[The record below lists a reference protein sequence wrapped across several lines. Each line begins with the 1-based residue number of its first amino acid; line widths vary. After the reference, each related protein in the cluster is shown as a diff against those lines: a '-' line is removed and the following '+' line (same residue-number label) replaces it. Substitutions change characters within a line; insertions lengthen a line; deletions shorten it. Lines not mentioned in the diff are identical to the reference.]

1 MLMFTGHFW
10 KDAAERVLSTFAQS
24 YAASVVVFGGI
35 FDVKA
40 LEVAI
45 GAAVLSLFKSIAA
58 TQVGDKESA
67 SLTV

>member
-1 MLMFTGHFW
+1 MFTGQFW
-10 KDAAERVLSTFAQS
+10 KDAAERVIATFAQS
-24 YAASVVVFGGI
+24 YAASAVVLGGI

-45 GAAVLSLFKSIAA
+45 GAAILALFKSIAA
-58 TQVGDKESA
+58 SQVGDKESA